1 MTKET
6 LDKATE
12 IQKEMDKLKNQI
24 RLLENNAGCGF
35 HWRRL
40 LQTRRK
46 KFIVTHYDDEY
57 IMDLSPEDIKILQ
70 DFRLKKYHELK
81 KQLEELN

>member
-35 HWRRL
+35 H
-40 LQTRRK
+40 
-46 KFIVTHYDDEY
+46 
-57 IMDLSPEDIKILQ
+57 
-70 DFRLKKYHELK
+70 
-81 KQLEELN
+81 